1 VENVTKPKTQLDLR
15 LGNSMLKK
23 CGWRRERE
31 RCVLI
36 QAPHN
41 FPIGD
46 EIVSSA
52 LLYIYNAHGMINVEM
67 NNATLREF
75 VMVPFI

>member
-36 QAPHN
+36 
-41 FPIGD
+41 
-46 EIVSSA
+46 
-52 LLYIYNAHGMINVEM
+52 
-67 NNATLREF
+67 
-75 VMVPFI
+75 